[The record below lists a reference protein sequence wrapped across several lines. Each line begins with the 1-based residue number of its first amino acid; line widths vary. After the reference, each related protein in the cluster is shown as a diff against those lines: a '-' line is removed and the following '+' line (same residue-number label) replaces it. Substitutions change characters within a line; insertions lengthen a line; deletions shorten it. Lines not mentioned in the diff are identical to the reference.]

1 MPRCVTKGLAELL
14 NVEFYGEWIGL
25 VAEFTTRSL
34 LSWQWASNSVYYLL
48 SLWSRLVTSVPY
60 LKGETPSLLDET
72 VPKITEGFI
81 TSRINSVQA
90 ILADNSLE
98 NPLDSVEVLQDQLEF
113 LPFLCRFQYQSSSL
127 YIINIMEP
135 LLQAYTRYQ
144 ELSKQRL
151 DRAILIFVQSFRRSY
166 VGDQAMHSSKQLY
179 GRLSELLGLND
190 HLILLNVIVGKI
202 ATNMKCYAESE
213 DVIDHTLSLF
223 LDLATGYM
231 TGKLLLKL
239 ESVKFIIANHSPENF
254 PFLAEYKC
262 SRSRTTFYYILGSLV
277 FMEDSPV
284 KFRTF
289 MEPLQ
294 QVALNLEATP
304 DAAFRTDV
312 AKRAFVGW
320 MRDLRGIAMATNSR
334 KTYGLLFDWLY
345 PSRMPLLLRA
355 ISLCTDEPEVTT
367 PLLKFTYEFVLNKAQ
382 RLTFDSS
389 SPNGILLFREVSKI
403 IVAYGS
409 RILLLPNGTD
419 IYGSKYKGIWISLTV
434 LSRALCGNYV
444 NFGVFELYGDRALAD
459 ALDISLKM
467 TLSVPLSDILAF
479 KKLSKAYFG
488 YMEVLFNNHIKFVL
502 NLDTNTFIHIV
513 SSLESGLKGLDAGIS
528 SQCASA
534 IDNLA
539 AFYFNNITSGDSP
552 PSPAS
557 VNLARHIGEC
567 PNLFPQILKTL
578 FEIMLFEDA
587 GNQWSLSRPILS
599 LIMTSEQMFSELRA
613 HILASQTVDQ
623 QQRLSQCFDK
633 LMTDVNRNLEPKN
646 RDRFTQNL
654 TAFRRDFR
662 LK

>member
-1 MPRCVTKGLAELL
+1 MKLFPRSQKV
-14 NVEFYGEWIGL
+14 
-25 VAEFTTRSL
+25 
-34 LSWQWASNSVYYLL
+34 L
-48 SLWSRLVTSVPY
+48 SLPELILFR
-60 LKGETPSLLDET
+60 PSLLTTHWKILWIVWKFSRTSWSFFLSFADSRNNLLQERSRLPAPGDADELS
-72 VPKITEGFI
+72 VIEGQI
-81 TSRINSVQA
+81 AWMVHIIAA
-90 ILADNSLE
+90 IVKVRQVTGVSQETQELIDAELSAR
-98 NPLDSVEVLQDQLEF
+98 VLQLISVTDTGAHTQ
-113 LPFLCRFQYQSSSL
+113 
-127 YIINIMEP
+127 
-135 LLQAYTRYQ
+135 RYQ

-166 VGDQAMHSSKQLY
+166 VGDQAMHSSKLY